1 MLDSVRELFFLQK
14 TWRGF
19 VIPRRSIFW
28 SRLKFKSKMHRAT
41 FSLHSA
47 PLTINLQHTYSSNNN
62 NNNKIKTREQNR
74 LIQLFLS
81 VIWLIKILFVLGGV
95 FLFFA
100 FVNIGSF
107 YWQRKQNIFLKYVI
121 MLLIKE
127 TSQHKIS
134 QELRFIFYHNLTQ
147 S

>member
-1 MLDSVRELFFLQK
+1 MSEGFFFLQK

-41 FSLHSA
+41 FSLQSA
-47 PLTINLQHTYSSNNN
+47 PLTINLQHTYSSN

-107 YWQRKQNIFLKYVI
+107 YWQRKQNIFLEIRNYVTDKGNI
-121 MLLIKE
+121 TTQNK
-127 TSQHKIS
+127 SRAKIHF
-134 QELRFIFYHNLTQ
+134 LP
-147 S
+147 

>member
-1 MLDSVRELFFLQK
+1 
-14 TWRGF
+14 
-19 VIPRRSIFW
+19 
-28 SRLKFKSKMHRAT
+28 MHRAT

-62 NNNKIKTREQNR
+62 KNNKIKTREQNR

-107 YWQRKQNIFLKYVI
+107 YWQRKQNIFLEIRNYVTDKGNI
-121 MLLIKE
+121 TTQNK
-127 TSQHKIS
+127 SRAKIHF
-134 QELRFIFYHNLTQ
+134 LP
-147 S
+147 

>member
-1 MLDSVRELFFLQK
+1 MSESFFFLQK

-62 NNNKIKTREQNR
+62 NKKIKTREQNR

-95 FLFFA
+95 ILFFA

-107 YWQRKQNIFLKYVI
+107 YWQRKQNIFLEIRNYVTDKGNI
-121 MLLIKE
+121 TTQNK
-127 TSQHKIS
+127 SRAKIHF
-134 QELRFIFYHNLTQ
+134 LP
-147 S
+147 